1 MNRFRTYGSRITDH
15 VATMDFERFLSSL
28 TKADD
33 YRGQLA
39 YKARIP
45 AREAH
50 YGDLAQPLHP
60 SLDEYLKS
68 SGIERLYSHQAAA
81 VNLALEGSH
90 VIVVTSTASGKTLCY
105 NLPVLH
111 TQLTTPH
118 KNALYLFPTKA
129 LAQDQLRKLNEF
141 KLADGPRFG
150 IYDGDTPTSERAKI
164 RRNCHTILTNP
175 DMLHVG
181 ILPNH
186 TSWAEFFHNLAFV
199 VIDEMHVYRGVFGA
213 HVGNVMRRLRRI
225 CRHYGSVPQFIACSA
240 TIGNPAELMAKLT
253 GVKAE
258 TVDDD
263 GSPSGEKWFAF
274 WNPPY
279 IGQGERKSANSEAAA
294 LFLKLVSTGIRNIT
308 FTKARVVA
316 ELIYRYA
323 LAAIEDPRLAER
335 IMCYRGGY
343 TPEQRRKIERGLF
356 NGELIGV
363 TATNALELGVDI
375 GDLEACVLT
384 GYPGTIASTWQQAG
398 RAGRGQRSSLA
409 ILVALDNP
417 LDQYLMRNPSYLLDA
432 KNERAILDPYNAYI
446 LAEHILCAA
455 YETPI
460 TELDLPLFGPDAERI
475 LAAIEESKQLTRGDT
490 RWYWS
495 GSGRPAS
502 NVNIRSTGA
511 NAFVI
516 RDLARPDSTLGTA
529 DEAAAFHVLHE
540 GAVYLHQGES
550 YVVQKLDV
558 AEKAAYVAA
567 QEVDYY
573 TVPRSLT
580 DVRIEHELA
589 GHPQGLGTLHFGEIA
604 VTTQVTGYWKRQL
617 MTDVTLESFDLD
629 LPPRSFGTMA
639 LWLTL
644 DNPIPAEVLD
654 RNLGLDGGIHGLEH
668 SLIGMMPLYAMCD
681 RLDIGG
687 ASHSRHP
694 QTALPTIFIYD
705 AHPGGVGISEAA
717 YSKADELLAATLEA
731 VGQCPCPEGCP
742 SCVQSPKCGNNNFP
756 LDKQAAISL
765 FKYLIPT
772 Q

>member
-1 MNRFRTYGSRITDH
+1 
-15 VATMDFERFLSSL
+15 MDFETFLSGL
-28 TKADD
+28 KRAGD
-33 YRGQLA
+33 YRKQLVHTE
-39 YKARIP
+39 RIP
-45 AREAH
+45 AREAN
-50 YGDLAQPLHP
+50 YGELAQPLHP
-60 SLDEYLKS
+60 ALDEHLRS
-68 SGIERLYSHQAAA
+68 AGIERLYSHQAAA

-90 VIVVTSTASGKTLCY
+90 VVVVTSTASGKTLCY
-105 NLPVLH
+105 NLPVLQA
-111 TQLTTPH
+111 QLESPG

-129 LAQDQLRKLNEF
+129 LAQDQLRKLKEF
-141 KLADGPRFG
+141 NLTGPRFG
-150 IYDGDTPTSERAKI
+150 IYDGDTPTSDRAKI

-186 TSWAEFFHNLAFV
+186 THWADFFHNLAFV

-240 TIGNPAELMAKLT
+240 TIGNPAELMNKLT

-258 TVDDD
+258 IVDDD
-263 GSPSGEKWFAF
+263 GSPSGKKLFAF

-279 IGQGERKSANSEAAA
+279 IGEGERKSANSEAAA
-294 LFLKLVSTGIRNIT
+294 LFVKLVSSGIRNIT

-323 LAAIEDPRLAER
+323 LNAIEDTALAER
-335 IMCYRGGY
+335 IMSYRGGY
-343 TPEQRRKIERGLF
+343 TPEQRREIERGLF
-356 NGELIGV
+356 DGRLLGV
-363 TATNALELGVDI
+363 TATNALELGIDI

-398 RAGRGQRSSLA
+398 RAGRGRGSSLA

-417 LDQYLMRNPSYLLDA
+417 LDQYLMRNPQYLLNA
-432 KNERAILDPYNAYI
+432 RNERAILDPHNPYI
-446 LAEHILCAA
+446 LAEHLLCAA
-455 YETPI
+455 FETPI
-460 TELDLPLFGPDAERI
+460 TELDLPLFGPHAERI
-475 LAAIEESKQLTRGDT
+475 LAVIEESGQMTRGDR
-490 RWYWS
+490 RWYWV

-516 RDLARPDSTLGTA
+516 RDLAHPEAILGTA
-529 DEAAAFHVLHE
+529 DEAGAFHVLYE

-550 YVVQKLDV
+550 YVVQKLDIH
-558 AEKAAYVAA
+558 EKTACVAA
-567 QEVDYY
+567 REVDYY

-580 DVRIEHELA
+580 DVKIEAELSSRR
-589 GHPQGLGTLHFGEIA
+589 QGMGMLHFGEIS

-617 MTDVTLESFDLD
+617 MTDINLESTDLD
-629 LPPRSFGTMA
+629 LPARSFSTMA

-644 DNPIPAEVLD
+644 DGPIPAEVVA
-654 RNLGLDGGIHGLEH
+654 RPLGLAGGIHGLEH

-687 ASHSRHP
+687 ASHASHP
-694 QTALPTIFIYD
+694 QTALPTIFVYD
-705 AHPGGVGISEAA
+705 AHPGGVGITESA

-731 VGQCPCPEGCP
+731 VAQCPCPEGCP

-756 LDKQAAISL
+756 LDKQAAESI
-765 FKYLIPT
+765 FRYLMPP
-772 Q
+772 QQ

>member
-1 MNRFRTYGSRITDH
+1 
-15 VATMDFERFLSSL
+15 MDFESFLSNL
-28 TKADD
+28 TNAAD
-33 YRGQLA
+33 YRGQIA
-39 YKARIP
+39 HVARIP
-45 AREAH
+45 AREAR
-50 YGDLAQPLHP
+50 YGNLTEPLHP
-60 SLDEYLKS
+60 KLEKRLKS
-68 SGIERLYSHQAAA
+68 AGIERLYSHQAEAI
-81 VNLALEGSH
+81 NLVLDGSH
-90 VIVVTSTASGKTLCY
+90 VVVVTSTASGKTLCY
-105 NLPVLH
+105 NLPVVH
-111 TQLTTPH
+111 TQLTTPG

-129 LAQDQLRKLNEF
+129 LAQDQLRKLREF
-141 KLADGPRFG
+141 DLTDGPRFG
-150 IYDGDTPTSERAKI
+150 IYDGDTPTSERARI

-186 TSWAEFFHNLAFV
+186 TSWAEFFRSLAFV

-213 HVGNVMRRLRRI
+213 HVGNVIRRLRRI

-240 TIGNPAELMAKLT
+240 TIGNPAELMNKLT
-253 GVKAE
+253 GVRAE
-258 TVDDD
+258 VVDDD
-263 GSPSGEKWFAF
+263 GSPSGEKSFVF

-279 IGQGERKSANSEAAA
+279 IGEGERKSANSEAAV
-294 LFLKLVSTGIRNIT
+294 LFLKLVNSGIRNIT

-323 LAAIEDPRLAER
+323 QNAIEDPALARR
-335 IMCYRGGY
+335 IMSYRGGY
-343 TPEQRRKIERGLF
+343 TPQQRREIERGLF
-356 NGELIGV
+356 DGRLIGV

-384 GYPGTIASTWQQAG
+384 GYPGTIASAWQQAG
-398 RAGRGQRSSLA
+398 RAGRGRGSSLA

-417 LDQYLMRNPSYLLDA
+417 LDQYLMRNPHYLLDA
-432 KNERAILDPYNAYI
+432 RNEKAILDPYNAYI
-446 LAEHILCAA
+446 LAEHLLCAA

-460 TELDLPLFGPDAERI
+460 TQLDLPLFGEDAEGI
-475 LAAIEESKQLTRGDT
+475 LGVIAESKQLTCEGR

-516 RDLARPDSTLGTA
+516 RDVAHPDSTLGTA

-558 AEKAAYVAA
+558 AEQVAYVAA

-573 TVPRSLT
+573 TLPRSLT
-580 DVRIEHELA
+580 DVKIEDELSSRDQ
-589 GHPQGLGTLHFGEIA
+589 GHGKLHFGEIT

-617 MTDVTLESFDLD
+617 MTDITLETLELD
-629 LPPRSFGTMA
+629 LPPRTFCTMA

-644 DNPIPAEVLD
+644 DGPIPADVEA
-654 RNLGLDGGIHGLEH
+654 RKLGLEGGIHALEH

-687 ASHSRHP
+687 ASHDNHP
-694 QTALPTIFIYD
+694 QTEWPTIFVYD

-717 YSKADELLAATLEA
+717 YSKADELLDATLQA
-731 VGQCPCPEGCP
+731 VDECPCHEGCP

-756 LDKQAAISL
+756 LDKQSAVSL
-765 FKYLIPT
+765 FRYFVG